1 MAVFV
6 DGMANKKIAR
16 KKRHLGQAA
25 QTAAPRP
32 DVDLR
37 QEHLEILGLQLIVY
51 DLFEVTASPK
61 GVPFSFSNNRALFV
75 FLDLPEQPLLI
86 CFHIDWQGFAPF
98 GSQPARRE
106 EPIQLMLPLILRP
119 LSRWRARYLPAT
131 STGYSRFL
139 RGRIAPVSI
148 AVHLS
153 DCTLTSQMESGSGS
167 ATSST
172 ICSKLFRRSA
182 PARSRRRR
190 YATNARGSLDQIG
203 RASCRGRG

>member
-37 QEHLEILGLQLIVY
+37 QEHLEIFGLQLIVY
-51 DLFEVTASPK
+51 DLFEMTASPK

-98 GSQPARRE
+98 GSQPARRKQ
-106 EPIQLMLPLILRP
+106 PIQLMLPLIVCP
-119 LSRWRARYLPAT
+119 LSGGGLGISPQPAR
-131 STGYSRFL
+131 G
-139 RGRIAPVSI
+139 
-148 AVHLS
+148 
-153 DCTLTSQMESGSGS
+153 TLAFYAAGS
-167 ATSST
+167 
-172 ICSKLFRRSA
+172 RRSRS
-182 PARSRRRR
+182 PFICRTAR
-190 YATNARGSLDQIG
+190 
-203 RASCRGRG
+203 